1 VSLDFSLGKIKNYK
15 EVCWQETDEDGTQL
29 KPRTHQIIWGCM
41 STGIGVI
48 NERTIPEWKGRYD
61 LWCKIHDLDDPVPT
75 DVLYQ
80 HIGLSTNVFPEESR
94 AKWLKR
100 IVAREL
106 DGTKRMTEIEMGNIS
121 NV

>member
-1 VSLDFSLGKIKNYK
+1 
-15 EVCWQETDEDGTQL
+15 
-29 KPRTHQIIWGCM
+29 
-41 STGIGVI
+41 
-48 NERTIPEWKGRYD
+48 
-61 LWCKIHDLDDPVPT
+61 VPT